1 MTTLENLNQLD
12 KNENNTS
19 LSNQIENN
27 NIKLNELDKQ
37 YTNLS
42 QQSKEK
48 VLFLKRIM
56 NIFKSK
62 NK

>member
-48 VLFLKRIM
+48 VPFLKRIM